1 MAKLYFM
8 IFWIPAAASAVSLWI
23 AWGSGILRRPV
34 LLLAWFVVAFVL
46 QFIASLFSPAWAIG
60 LVLQVILAV
69 YLGIRMKLDL

>member
-23 AWGSGILRRPV
+23 AWGGGILRRP
-34 LLLAWFVVAFVL
+34 LLFLTWLVVAFVL
-46 QFIASLFSPAWAIG
+46 QYVASLFSPGWAIG

-69 YLGIRMKLDL
+69 YLGIRMRLDL